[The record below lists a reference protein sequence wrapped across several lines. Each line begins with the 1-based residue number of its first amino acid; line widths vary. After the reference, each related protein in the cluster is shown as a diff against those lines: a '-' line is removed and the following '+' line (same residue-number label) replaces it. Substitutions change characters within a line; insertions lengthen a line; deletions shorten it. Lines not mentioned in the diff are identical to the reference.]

1 MENQQIIC
9 PACGAALKP
18 GAKFCVKCGH
28 AINLPQEPAPAA
40 PTPPV
45 IPPLP
50 VQAPPQM
57 PVNTTQAAPTPP
69 PVPAPQF
76 IPPIPE
82 AAAPQ
87 PSPPIPAAAIPY
99 STPPV
104 SAAPAATVQGGEQV
118 LTVVG
123 MLTRKTGM
131 FSSVVYHLVV
141 TNFRL
146 IFALQTRETQAEDIN
161 AARER
166 AKSEGKKW
174 LGQIG
179 AQMSTRS
186 GEKYLAY
193 PPDAILL
200 ENPQNFMIPLSELKV
215 IETYTGDF
223 DDNAPDTMVVK
234 TMSDQI
240 QFIISNA
247 MGVQRQLKQV
257 LGNRVK

>member
-18 GAKFCVKCGH
+18 GAKFCVKCGQ
-28 AINLPQEPAPAA
+28 AINLPQEPTPAA

-69 PVPAPQF
+69 PFPVPQS
-76 IPPIPE
+76 IPPMP
-82 AAAPQ
+82 AVVAPQ
-87 PSPPIPAAAIPY
+87 PSPPIPAVTTSQSI
-99 STPPV
+99 PPV
-104 SAAPAATVQGGEQV
+104 PAAAVQVGEQV

-146 IFALQTRETQAEDIN
+146 IFALQTKEMQAEDIN

-234 TMSDQI
+234 TMSDKM

>member
-1 MENQQIIC
+1 M
-9 PACGAALKP
+9 PA
-18 GAKFCVKCGH
+18 V
-28 AINLPQEPAPAA
+28 
-40 PTPPV
+40 V
-45 IPPLP
+45 
-50 VQAPPQM
+50 
-57 PVNTTQAAPTPP
+57 
-69 PVPAPQF
+69 
-76 IPPIPE
+76 
-82 AAAPQ
+82 APQ
-87 PSPPIPAAAIPY
+87 PSPPIPAVTTSQSI
-99 STPPV
+99 PPV
-104 SAAPAATVQGGEQV
+104 PAAAVQVGEQV

-146 IFALQTRETQAEDIN
+146 IFALQTKEMQAEDIN

-234 TMSDQI
+234 TMSDKM

>member
-69 PVPAPQF
+69 PFPVPQS
-76 IPPIPE
+76 IPPMP
-82 AAAPQ
+82 AVVAPQ
-87 PSPPIPAAAIPY
+87 PSPPIPAVTTSQSI
-99 STPPV
+99 PPV
-104 SAAPAATVQGGEQV
+104 PAAAVQVGEQV

-146 IFALQTRETQAEDIN
+146 IFALQTKEMQAEDIN